1 MAEPIR
7 APTLYRPCVRRPLL
21 ALYALILV
29 GEVAWQQLIPLAPDL
44 KQSLGL
50 DATRTGI
57 LLAATP
63 LAIVVVSLPA
73 GLATDRLGA
82 ARLTVAATTLCGVA
96 CVAQGVLSDSYVAL
110 IVCRIVFGIGF
121 AFIWTSG
128 LMWLTD
134 VSGIERRAR
143 TLSITVALAGI
154 SSFLGPGFAGLLAE
168 RTGPGLPFTLAG
180 LALLALAAGLVAPA
194 RGAPQVTVEHTPL
207 RDWIGRVA
215 RSRLAVA
222 GLVTM
227 TAGGLAMSAINLLVP
242 LDLAAGGIGSA
253 GIGAVYASAACFF
266 TLTSIIAARRGN
278 RIASPVLGGVTLL
291 GLAALTLLPVV
302 RHDPRSIIAFL
313 LARAPFAAL
322 LFASAFA
329 VALVGSDDVGVG
341 SGAMMG
347 LLNLVWAAA
356 SFAGPP
362 LAGALRDSAGR
373 QTAWIAL
380 TVLLIAAAPVGLRAG
395 RSRREAAVAAPP

>member
-1 MAEPIR
+1 
-7 APTLYRPCVRRPLL
+7 VRRVLL
-21 ALYALILV
+21 ALYVLILV

-44 KQSLGL
+44 KESLGL
-50 DATRTGI
+50 DATRTGV

-82 ARLTVAATTLCGVA
+82 AWLTVAATIVCGAA
-96 CVAQGVLSDSYVAL
+96 CVAQGVLSESYVAL
-110 IVCRIVFGIGF
+110 IICRIGFGVGF

-128 LMWLTD
+128 LTWLTD
-134 VSGIERRAR
+134 VSGIGRRAR
-143 TLSITVALAGI
+143 TLSITIALAGI
-154 SSFLGPGFAGLLAE
+154 SSLLGPGFAGLLAE

-180 LALLALAAGLVAPA
+180 VALLVLAVVLAGPA
-194 RGAPQVTVEHTPL
+194 HSAERGTVEHTPL
-207 RDWIGRVA
+207 RSSIGRAA
-215 RSRLAVA
+215 RSPVAVA

-242 LDLAAGGIGSA
+242 LDLSAGGIGSA
-253 GIGAVYASAACFF
+253 GIGAVYAAAACFF
-266 TLTSIIAARRGN
+266 TLTSFVSARLGD
-278 RIASPVLGGVTLL
+278 RIASALLGGITLL
-291 GLAALTLLPVV
+291 GLASLTLLPIA
-302 RHDPRSIIAFL
+302 RDDPASIIAFL
-313 LARAPFAAL
+313 LARAPFTAL

-329 VALVGSDDVGVG
+329 VALVGADEVGVG

-373 QTAWIAL
+373 QSAWIAL
-380 TVLLIAAAPVGLRAG
+380 TLLLVVAAPVGLRVG
-395 RSRREAAVAAPP
+395 RNRRGASAVPPSFRSH

>member
-1 MAEPIR
+1 
-7 APTLYRPCVRRPLL
+7 VRRSLL

-44 KQSLGL
+44 KESLGL

-82 ARLTVAATTLCGVA
+82 AWLTVAATVVCGAA

-110 IVCRIVFGIGF
+110 IACRVLFGVGF

-128 LMWLTD
+128 LTWLTD
-134 VSGIERRAR
+134 ASGIERRAR
-143 TLSITVALAGI
+143 TLSITIALAGI

-180 LALLALAAGLVAPA
+180 VALLVLAIFLVAPA
-194 RGAPQVTVEHTPL
+194 RGAPRETLEHTPL
-207 RDWIGRVA
+207 RDWVGRVL

-242 LDLAAGGIGSA
+242 LDLDAGGIGSA
-253 GIGAVYASAACFF
+253 GIGAVYAAAACFF
-266 TLTSIIAARRGN
+266 TLTSIVSARLGN
-278 RIASPVLGGVTLL
+278 RIASPVLGGATLV
-291 GLAALTLLPVV
+291 GLAALTLLPVA
-302 RHDPRSIIAFL
+302 RDDPRSIIAFL
-313 LARAPFAAL
+313 LARAPFTAL

-329 VALVGSDDVGVG
+329 VALVGSDEIGVG

-362 LAGALRDSAGR
+362 LAGALRDSGGR
-373 QTAWIAL
+373 QLSWIAL
-380 TVLLIAAAPVGLRAG
+380 TVLLLAAAPVGLRAG
-395 RSRREAAVAAPP
+395 RNRRGGREPVAAPPSL